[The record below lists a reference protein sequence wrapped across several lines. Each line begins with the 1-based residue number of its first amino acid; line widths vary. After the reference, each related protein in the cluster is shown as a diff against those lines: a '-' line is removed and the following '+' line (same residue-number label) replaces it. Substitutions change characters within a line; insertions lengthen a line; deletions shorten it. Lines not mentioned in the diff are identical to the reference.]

1 MFAINKIQL
10 SHVDIYTMSYPDF
23 DVASLLEFL
32 LPFELEKLSCFK
44 SEKRKRE
51 FVATRLL
58 NREVFGENAVIT
70 YLNNGAPE
78 IQNIGHISIS
88 HANNK
93 VAIAHSTSFELGLD
107 LELIQDK
114 ILYIRNKF
122 LNPME
127 LTEIDSSDAT
137 KTTIAWSCKEA
148 LYKLNKDKGISLK
161 NHIQVKEISTG
172 IWEGKIFS
180 NGALKKTKIS
190 VFQKDNVIY
199 TVNNQALVNL

>member
-1 MFAINKIQL
+1 MFSINKIQL
-10 SHVDIYTMSYPDF
+10 SEVDVYTMSYPDF
-23 DVASLLEFL
+23 DVAAHLYILSTT
-32 LPFELEKLSCFK
+32 ELQKLSIFK

-58 NREVFGENAVIT
+58 NREVFGDNAVIT

-93 VAIAHSTSFELGLD
+93 VAIAHATSFEIGLD
-107 LELIQDK
+107 LELIQHK
-114 ILYIRNKF
+114 ILCIRNKF

-127 LTEIDSSDAT
+127 LSEIDSNDVT

-161 NHIQVKEISTG
+161 DHIQVKEISQNL
-172 IWEGKIFS
+172 WAGKILV
-180 NGALKKTKIS
+180 NGTVKRTEIS
-190 VFQKDNVIY
+190 IFEKDNVIY
-199 TVNNQALVNL
+199 TINNQALVNL